1 MFFRTRLLRT
11 SMIAGLMATGVST
24 LAAAQTTTQGSE
36 QAPASAPAAT
46 QDSTEVDALVVTG
59 SRIRRNEFNSA
70 SPVQVI
76 TSEGSTLAGLVSGSE
91 ILQSASVS
99 AGSTQINNQFTG
111 FVVNGGGGVNTVS
124 LRGLGDQ
131 RTLVLLNGRRLPP
144 AGTQGA
150 VAAVDLNILPDA
162 IVERYEILKDGA
174 SSIYG
179 SDAVA
184 GVVNV
189 ITRDKLDGGLVEAS
203 GTFGGGGDGGNEYTF
218 SAAYGKVLSKG
229 RFQVSG
235 QYYEQKA
242 LQYGDRKDLMCQQQ
256 YSFDPVTG
264 ARNDWID
271 VDTGTF
277 KCLGPSGALFNYI
290 PVYSA
295 TGAFYGSRASI
306 ATDGPAYAANP
317 PIVGASAADPRLP
330 GYRFAPL
337 NDRDSINSL
346 EKDVDFISPV
356 KRYTLYADGQYD
368 VGFGEVYGE
377 FLGHQRKSSQTNIQQ
392 LFPIIAPEAPCG
404 VNPFNCVG
412 ASYGNT
418 AQTVPGW
425 DPNPNDPSDGG
436 LYAPQ
441 ALALT
446 PYKYT
451 QDVTVFRGVLGLR
464 GTFGD
469 GFGFLNGW
477 RWDGYGS
484 YSKNKGKYSLTGIN
498 GAKFLAGIGGDWAES
513 NFSGICPPGS
523 PAGCRPINLFSEQV
537 LRTGNLTPDDY
548 AYLKLTDKGVTNYE
562 QAIAEFTVSGD
573 LFKLPAGPLSGA
585 FGVSYRHDKLDDK
598 PGADLTE
605 QNFYNLATASRTK
618 GSDTVKEAYGELEA
632 PLIKAVPFIESLTL
646 NLSGRVSDYD
656 SYGTNST
663 YKVGGNWQLSS
674 EYRLRASYGTSFRA
688 PALFELNLGDQGGY
702 LGQASVD
709 PCIRYAPP
717 EGGGVSNP
725 TIAANCAAQGIPGD
739 YGGNNPSAFIVT
751 GGGKNLKP
759 EKSKALSVGF
769 VWTPKFADINVAV
782 DYYEIEVNNQVTSNG
797 AAVVGQC
804 YASTD
809 FPNNPFCKLFT
820 RDLDPDSPT
829 YLGIT
834 DIDGSFRNIVS
845 QTSRGIDL
853 TTRYNRDIGPGR
865 LTLDTQ
871 FSYTLEDTQE
881 LFPGST
887 DDFNGLIGEP
897 KVVGNTQL
905 RYRWNDLTFS
915 WSTQFVGHQSN
926 YKYQYDTDLS
936 PPSNY
941 TTPQGSAFRAK
952 NHAEAMWYHS
962 LSVRY
967 EADEW
972 EGIIGVSNVFNEAP
986 PKVSPALQDRGN
998 YTYGRVGSYAF
1009 ATQYDFIGRQVFV
1022 NLTRRF

>member
-1 MFFRTRLLRT
+1 MYFRKGLLCT
-11 SMIAGLMATGVST
+11 TIIAGLMAASAPT
-24 LAAAQTTTQGSE
+24 LAATQE
-36 QAPASAPAAT
+36 ATPPASPPEAKADAA
-46 QDSTEVDALVVTG
+46 QDSNEVDQLIVTG
-59 SRIRRNEFNSA
+59 SRIRRNEFNST

-91 ILQSASVS
+91 ILQGASVS
-99 AGSTQINNQFTG
+99 AGSTQINSQFTG

-131 RTLVLLNGRRLPP
+131 RTLVMLNGRRLPP

-184 GVVNV
+184 GVVNL
-189 ITRDKLDGGLVEAS
+189 ITRNNLDGGRMEAS
-203 GTFGGGGDGGNEYTF
+203 GSFGGGGDGGNEYTF
-218 SAAYGKVLSKG
+218 SAAYGKVFDKG

-242 LQYGDRKDLMCQQQ
+242 LQYGDRKDLMCQEQ
-256 YSFDPVTG
+256 YTFDPVTG

-271 VDTGTF
+271 VDTAAY
-277 KCLGPSGALFNYI
+277 KCLGPSGGLFNYI
-290 PVYSA
+290 PVYSSN
-295 TGAFYGSRASI
+295 GAFYGSRTSI
-306 ATDGPAYAANP
+306 ATDGPAYPANP
-317 PIVGASAADPRLP
+317 PIVGAAAADPRLP

-337 NDRDSINSL
+337 NDRDSINDL
-346 EKDVDFISPV
+346 ERAVDFISPV

-368 VGFGEVYGE
+368 LGFAELYGEV
-377 FLGHQRKSSQTNIQQ
+377 LGHQRKSSQTNVQQ
-392 LFPIIAPEAPCG
+392 LFPTIAPEAPCA

-412 ASYGNT
+412 ASYGDAART
-418 AQTVPGW
+418 IPGW

-446 PYKYT
+446 PYKWA
-451 QDVTVFRGVLGLR
+451 QDVTVFRSVLGLR
-464 GTFGD
+464 GEFGD
-469 GFGFLNGW
+469 SFGFLKGW
-477 RWDGYGS
+477 RWDGYAS
-484 YSKNKGKYSLTGIN
+484 FSKNRGKYSLTGIN
-498 GAKFLAGIGGDWAES
+498 SAKFLAGIGGDWAGS
-513 NFSGICPPGS
+513 DYTGICPTGS

-548 AYLKLTDKGVTNYE
+548 AYLKLTEKGVTDYE
-562 QAIAEFTVSGD
+562 QTIVEASVSGD
-573 LFKLPAGPLSGA
+573 LFKLPAGQVSGA
-585 FGVSYRHDKLDDK
+585 FGLSYRHDKLDDQ
-598 PGADLTE
+598 PGAELAT

-618 GSDTVKEAYGELEA
+618 GTDTVREAYAELEA
-632 PLIKAVPFIESLTL
+632 PIIKAMPLVKALTV
-646 NLSGRVSDYD
+646 NVSGRVSDYD

-663 YKVGGNWQLSS
+663 YKAGLNWQISNAF
-674 EYRLRASYGTSFRA
+674 RLRTSYGTSFRA

-702 LGQASVD
+702 LSQASVD
-709 PCIRYAPP
+709 PCIRYAPS
-717 EGGGVSNP
+717 EGGGVANP

-739 YGGNNPSAFIVT
+739 YGGDNPTAYIVT

-759 EKSKALSVGF
+759 EKSKAFSAGLI
-769 VWTPKFADINVAV
+769 WTPKFIDFNMAV
-782 DYYEIEVNNQVTSNG
+782 DYYEIEVSNQVTSNG
-797 AAVVGQC
+797 AAVIGQC
-804 YASTD
+804 YASGD

-820 RDLDPDSPT
+820 RDLDPNSPT

-845 QTSRGIDL
+845 QTSRGIDV
-853 TTRYNRDIGPGR
+853 TARYNRKVGPGK
-865 LTLDTQ
+865 LTMDAQ
-871 FSYTLEDTQE
+871 FSYTLEDSQE

-887 DDFNGLIGEP
+887 DDFNGVIGEP
-897 KVVGNTQL
+897 KAVGNTQV

-915 WSTQFVGHQSN
+915 WSATFVGRQSN
-926 YKYQYDTDLS
+926 YKYQFGTDLS

-941 TTPQGSAFRAK
+941 TTPQGSAYRAK
-952 NHAEAMWYHS
+952 NHAEAMWHHS

-967 EADEW
+967 ENDKW
-972 EGIIGVSNVFNEAP
+972 EGIVGVSNVFNEAP

-998 YTYGRVGSYAF
+998 FSYARVGSYAF